1 MKRIGWPG
9 RGWKVTCHRC
19 GFWFPS
25 TEIRQEW
32 TGLLVCNP
40 CWEPRHPQ
48 TLIKVHG
55 ESAFPTFVS
64 KDGVDQYVQYCDVF
78 TSSAFADLGT
88 ADCMKADNSSPS
100 YEILLGLNGNGHG
113 VP

>member
-1 MKRIGWPG
+1 MKKIGWPG
-9 RGWKVTCHRC
+9 RGFKFTCHRC
-19 GFWFPS
+19 GFWYPS

-32 TGLLVCNP
+32 TGLSVCSK

-55 ESAFPTFVS
+55 ESAFPKIVS
-64 KDGVDQYVQYCDVF
+64 KDVDVYIGICDIVS
-78 TSSAFADLGT
+78 SSAYADLGV
-88 ADCMKADNSSPS
+88 ADCLRADNNTVP
-100 YEILLGLNGNGHG
+100 YTTLVDLRGNGHG